1 MNKLNEVLDDADD
14 DDGYGGYYSGTW
26 RKELTQWCVQRQIGG
41 MQGRPNKVEDTC
53 YSYWI
58 GGTLKLLGSSSF
70 DLLDHDA
77 LRTFVLSC
85 QSAMGG
91 FSKTRNAFPDM
102 LHSFYS
108 LSYLNLSN
116 HQSSFLLLQDD
127 DNNNNDNDTKQS
139 QIIPLKEMNCTL
151 GIGMETAAKFGPRD
165 NPVP

>member
-1 MNKLNEVLDDADD
+1 MNCDD
-14 DDGYGGYYSGTW
+14 W
-26 RKELTQWCVQRQIGG
+26 RKDLTRWCVHRQLGG

-58 GGTLKLLGSSSF
+58 GGTLRLLGSSSF
-70 DLLDHDA
+70 ALLDHDA
-77 LRTFVLSC
+77 LRAFVLSC
-85 QSAMGG
+85 QSGMGG
-91 FSKTRNAFPDM
+91 FSKAHNAFPDM

-116 HQSSFLLLQDD
+116 GPFLVQ
-127 DNNNNDNDTKQS
+127 DNNDDTD
-139 QIIPLKEMNCTL
+139 IIPLKEMNCTL